1 MNVPWLPSTKQYY
14 RWLCDFE
21 TQYTLHKIE
30 SNLFFNLFY
39 KLADHP
45 IHMLL
50 KFLQN
55 LIQFILEILFI
66 CNIFYQKQTQLY
78 AIKSFLPN
86 MLFDECLTQL
96 LKTQIHII
104 ISFDFFTAW
113 TSKILLIKT
122 KFSLFVLPIFYFL
135 FVYLSCT
142 CHAICAS

>member
-1 MNVPWLPSTKQYY
+1 MRFLVMNVPWLPSTKQYH

-66 CNIFYQKQTQLY
+66 CNIF
-78 AIKSFLPN
+78 
-86 MLFDECLTQL
+86 FDECLTQL
-96 LKTQIHII
+96 IKTQIHII

-113 TSKILLIKT
+113 TSKIFLIKT